1 MRKLFFC
8 KENETYC
15 IENCVK
21 IKKATFFEKEIL
33 HRNGSKKLKC
43 HTFIFQTGGGNAEEA
58 GNDSDSKIKESDLLE
73 GISEE
78 ELDVSDDEKD
88 KVKVAD
94 ALGVDW
100 SQLIT
105 PKEVKESKVAAGSL
119 RKQWTPG
126 AIFSRIGLPK
136 SLLKP
141 GLYEEIVENLNKQGD
156 NVDILNPVALVHCFK
171 RDQMAKT
178 AEVAKVTILL
188 FITAF

>member
-1 MRKLFFC
+1 MKYFFVFSHW
-8 KENETYC
+8 
-15 IENCVK
+15 IV
-21 IKKATFFEKEIL
+21 IQFF
-33 HRNGSKKLKC
+33 S
-43 HTFIFQTGGGNAEEA
+43 QTGGGNAEEA
-58 GNDSDSKIKESDLLE
+58 SNDSDSKIKESDLLE

-136 SLLKP
+136 SLLKQ
-141 GLYEEIVENLNKQGD
+141 GLYEEIVEKLNKQGD
-156 NVDILNPVALVHCFK
+156 NVDILNPVAFVHCFK
-171 RDQMAKT
+171 RNQMAKT
-178 AEVAKVTILL
+178 AEVTKVTFFFKNYNAMGMFIMYL
-188 FITAF
+188 FL

>member
-1 MRKLFFC
+1 MCDDQLTVLFSDISININF
-8 KENETYC
+8 
-15 IENCVK
+15 
-21 IKKATFFEKEIL
+21 KKNLLLLFNQI
-33 HRNGSKKLKC
+33 
-43 HTFIFQTGGGNAEEA
+43 IGGGNVEDAS
-58 GNDSDSKIKESDLLE
+58 NDSDSKMKESDLLE

-105 PKEVKESKVAAGSL
+105 PKEVKENKVAGSF

-136 SLLKP
+136 RLLKP
-141 GLYEEIVENLNKQGD
+141 GQYDEIIEKLNEQGD
-156 NVDILNPVALVHCFK
+156 EVEILHPVAFVHQYK
-171 RDQMAKT
+171 KSQLEQQ
-178 AEVAKVTILL
+178 AEEAKVRYHI
-188 FITAF
+188 

>member
-1 MRKLFFC
+1 M
-8 KENETYC
+8 
-15 IENCVK
+15 
-21 IKKATFFEKEIL
+21 
-33 HRNGSKKLKC
+33 
-43 HTFIFQTGGGNAEEA
+43 
-58 GNDSDSKIKESDLLE
+58 KESDLLE

-105 PKEVKESKVAAGSL
+105 PKEVKENKVAGSF

-136 SLLKP
+136 RLLKP
-141 GLYEEIVENLNKQGD
+141 GQYDEIIEKLNEQGD
-156 NVDILNPVALVHCFK
+156 EVEILHPVAFVHQYK
-171 RDQMAKT
+171 KSQLEQQ
-178 AEVAKVTILL
+178 AEEAKVRYH
-188 FITAF
+188 ITSHLT